1 MTWGMTA
8 IAGASVVGSVI
19 GAKSAG
25 SAANKQIKASEQA
38 AAQQYEAAQ
47 ASIRAQQQVLDA
59 QLRNASNVQAAQIQQ
74 QKDVLDQQLRV
85 AAETRDAQL
94 AVAAQT
100 RDAQLGVSKEVL
112 GKQEGAYNPYQEAG
126 LAGQNK
132 LLNYLGIGPIS
143 NAGTDPNYGKF
154 SSAEFTPEMFASG
167 VDPGYA
173 FRMKEGLKA
182 VDAQAAAR
190 GGLISGSALKASQR
204 FGQDMASQEYQ
215 NAFNRYQATRQ
226 HTLAPYERLQGVGM
240 GAAGG
245 LSGAAGNYGTNAL
258 GALGGYGTAAGN
270 AYGLY
275 GNTANSA
282 YGALGS
288 GMYNA
293 TGGAG
298 NQIYGAYGNYGNQ
311 FTGAMTGFGSNQANL
326 TTGAGN
332 AAASGDIGQANAI
345 SGGISNL
352 SNQYY
357 QNQLLNMFRN
367 KNTNDQLINQY
378 GRGNVF
384 TPSGGGN
391 IGQLS
396 SYQDPYQ

>member
-25 SAANKQIKASEQA
+25 SAANKQIQASERAAEQQYA
-38 AAQQYEAAQ
+38 AAQEAIATQKGVLESQLAGATGVRREQIQAQY
-47 ASIRAQQQVLDA
+47 DA
-59 QLRNASNVQAAQIQQ
+59 LNNQLRT
-74 QKDVLDQQLRV
+74 

-94 AVAAQT
+94 GVATQV
-100 RDAQLGVSKEVL
+100 RGEQLGLSKNVL
-112 GKQEGAYNPYQEAG
+112 DMQQGAYNPYQEAG
-126 LAGQNK
+126 LAGQNR
-132 LLNYLGIGPIS
+132 LREYLGIGGDTGAQGYGQYA
-143 NAGTDPNYGKF
+143 NAQ
-154 SSAEFTPEMFASG
+154 FTPEAFAAG
-167 VDPGYA
+167 QDPGYA

-190 GGLISGSALKASQR
+190 GGLISGAALKASQR

-215 NAFNRYQATRQ
+215 NAFNRYQTSRQ
-226 HTLAPYERLQGVGM
+226 NTLAPYQSLQGVGM

-245 LSGAAGNYGTNAL
+245 LANAAGTYGQTSGNAL
-258 GALGGYGTAAGN
+258 GT
-270 AYGLY
+270 
-275 GNTANSA
+275 
-282 YGALGS
+282 YGAQ
-288 GMYNA
+288 A
-293 TGGAG
+293 
-298 NQIYGAYGNYGNQ
+298 IGAYGNFGQTAGSAYGNFGNQQSGIIGNQGDKMFNAYGGYGNQ
-311 FTGAMTGFGSNQANL
+311 VTGALTGYGNNQANL

-367 KNTNDQLINQY
+367 KNTNDQLISQY

-384 TPSGGGN
+384 TPSGGGYVPS
-391 IGQLS
+391 GVS
-396 SYQDPYQ
+396 DYAF